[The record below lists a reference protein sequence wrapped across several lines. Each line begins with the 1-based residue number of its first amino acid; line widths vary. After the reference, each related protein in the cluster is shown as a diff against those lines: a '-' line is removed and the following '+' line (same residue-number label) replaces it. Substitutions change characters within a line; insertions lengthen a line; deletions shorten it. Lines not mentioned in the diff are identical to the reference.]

1 MCGSGVAAAWRES
14 GLSWAEFLPG
24 STEVAVDQFVA
35 DNKLEWTAAAA
46 SPEVDTTIIS
56 EGGKLVLGEIMGIS
70 FEEFNLPLHPP
81 DLLCAGG
88 RTGQG

>member
-1 MCGSGVAAAWRES
+1 MLCSSGVAAAWRES

-46 SPEVDTTIIS
+46 SPEV
-56 EGGKLVLGEIMGIS
+56 
-70 FEEFNLPLHPP
+70 
-81 DLLCAGG
+81 A
-88 RTGQG
+88 